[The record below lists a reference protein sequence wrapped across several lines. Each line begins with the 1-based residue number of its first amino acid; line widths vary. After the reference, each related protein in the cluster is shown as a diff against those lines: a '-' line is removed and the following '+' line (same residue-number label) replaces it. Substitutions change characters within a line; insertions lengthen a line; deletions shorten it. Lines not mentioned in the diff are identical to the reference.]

1 MPQNQPEVKS
11 YTLVVNKRT
20 GPVSS
25 CGIGGGGKLF
35 HLSRKGKMVRGNR
48 EKGDSSTVSVF
59 LVPL

>member
-25 CGIGGGGKLF
+25 CGAGELF
-35 HLSRKGKMVRGNR
+35 HLSRKGKMVHGNR
-48 EKGDSSTVSVF
+48 EKGDSSIVSVF